1 MTQGTETKKIKCTS
15 ENGRHR
21 WNGAVCLN
29 CMTTRKVRR
38 AVDTTPTPVAEPV
51 APPEPATPEPKK
63 KNPVLEA
70 PSLDGKLKATVTS
83 YAKYETM
90 LEKAAVATLQQMAK
104 NSDDPETAI
113 KNLGDFRCAVR
124 IGEAASKT
132 GRAERDGDTGGHFCG
147 HGTKYGETLIGDMK
161 GSEILINIWNLHG
174 KTADE
179 VGNIIFHETLHLWSY
194 LIAANEKERD
204 CNKAGGHRRYTANK
218 DYSFEALVDQL
229 GWLELVELD
238 NYAKLTTNIG
248 KEGKKMVKKL
258 DITAIDMGKVAAK
271 APPKAKRVN
280 LICPACDLKVMV
292 PTGRW
297 ERGEVALDCASC
309 DTNMKTAEELGLA

>member
-1 MTQGTETKKIKCTS
+1 MTKGTENELFHIS
-15 ENGRHR
+15 DHRHS
-21 WNGAVCLN
+21 WKGGNVCLKDG
-29 CMTTRKVRR
+29 CDETRG
-38 AVDTTPTPVAEPV
+38 TTPTPVAEPV
-51 APPEPATPEPKK
+51 APEAPPEPATPEP

-90 LEKAAVATLQQMAK
+90 LEKAAVATLQEMAK
-104 NSDDPETAI
+104 NSTDPETAI

-132 GRAERDGDTGGHFCG
+132 GRAARDGDTGGHFCG
-147 HGTKYGETLIGDMK
+147 HGTKYGATLIGDMK

-194 LIAANEKERD
+194 LIAADEKERD

-271 APPKAKRVN
+271 APPKARRIN
-280 LICPACDLKVMV
+280 LVCPNCELKVMV
-292 PTGRW
+292 PTGKW
-297 ERGEVALDCASC
+297 DRGEI
-309 DTNMKTAEELGLA
+309 ELHCYAPKNDGCYGTEMVDETTL